1 MGNKLNPLFFEK
13 FVKPVGD
20 FLIGLGTRFF
30 EAFENIQVEFDK
42 LFGPD
47 KTFAERFD
55 GFLGLFKE
63 GGIIAL
69 VVMAASL
76 VISLL
81 LIKDHIGGFAGIK
94 DSVDFLWLNSSVYD
108 GGTLEP
114 ITFGFG
120 IYIDHVTVML
130 LFVASFLCLLIN
142 IFSIGYMNTDPINE
156 DTISKLSSSIKIIAN
171 GAVGFGNIDIQAAKE
186 KGITVTNTP
195 DVLTDATA
203 DIQILLLLGA
213 SRKAY
218 EGRIAAETQ
227 NWKWSWDFLLGKQMS
242 NKRLGILGMG
252 RIGRAVAKRA
262 KAFGMEIHYHNRS
275 KLSSDLEDG
284 AIYHKDIKSL
294 FEKSEFLSINCPAT
308 PETKNLINKET
319 LSYLEENTVIGNAA
333 RGDVVDD
340 DAMVEALKNGKVF
353 AYGLDVYNG
362 EPKIHPEYLKLKNIF
377 LLPHLG
383 SATKRT
389 RWDMAYRA
397 TKNLED
403 FFWMEG
409 LGPFVLG
416 AYFITFA
423 VLGINLLFPMI
434 REKRLRFELRDKNNE
449 LRSNARFEE

>member
-1 MGNKLNPLFFEK
+1 MKKVFVTRKLLKENEQKLQELFEVKLN
-13 FVKPVGD
+13 
-20 FLIGLGTRFF
+20 T
-30 EAFENIQVEFDK
+30 NDK
-42 LFGPD
+42 IYS
-47 KTFAERFD
+47 AEEIIEGSNNCD
-55 GFLGLFKE
+55 GIL
-63 GGIIAL
+63 
-69 VVMAASL
+69 
-76 VISLL
+76 
-81 LIKDHIGGFAGIK
+81 
-94 DSVDFLWLNSSVYD
+94 SSV
-108 GGTLEP
+108 
-114 ITFGFG
+114 
-120 IYIDHVTVML
+120 
-130 LFVASFLCLLIN
+130 
-142 IFSIGYMNTDPINE
+142 TDPINS

-171 GAVGFGNIDIQAAKE
+171 GAVGFGNIDFKAARA
-186 KGITVTNTP
+186 KGISVTNTP

-262 KAFGMEIHYHNRS
+262 KGFGMEIHYHNRS

-284 AIYHKDIKSL
+284 AIYHKNLKSL
-294 FEKSEFLSINCPAT
+294 FEQSEFLSINCPAT
-308 PETKNLINKET
+308 PETIKIINKES
-319 LSYLEENTVIGNAA
+319 LSYLKDNTVVGNAA

-340 DAMVEALKNGKVF
+340 EAMVDALKSEKIF

-403 FFWMEG
+403 FFSDKKPKD
-409 LGPFVLG
+409 L
-416 AYFITFA
+416 
-423 VLGINLLFPMI
+423 IN
-434 REKRLRFELRDKNNE
+434 
-449 LRSNARFEE
+449 

>member
-1 MGNKLNPLFFEK
+1 MKKKIFVTRRLLKENEEKLQSLFEVTLNK
-13 FVKPVGD
+13 D
-20 FLIGLGTRFF
+20 
-30 EAFENIQVEFDK
+30 DK
-42 LFGPD
+42 IYTPQ
-47 KTFAERFD
+47 EIID
-55 GFLGLFKE
+55 GSKNYD
-63 GGIIAL
+63 GIL
-69 VVMAASL
+69 
-76 VISLL
+76 
-81 LIKDHIGGFAGIK
+81 
-94 DSVDFLWLNSSVYD
+94 SSV
-108 GGTLEP
+108 
-114 ITFGFG
+114 
-120 IYIDHVTVML
+120 
-130 LFVASFLCLLIN
+130 
-142 IFSIGYMNTDPINE
+142 TDPINA

-171 GAVGFGNIDIQAAKE
+171 GAVGFGNIDIQAAKA

-213 SRKAY
+213 SRRAY

-227 NWKWSWDFLLGKQMS
+227 NWKWSFDFLLGKQMS

-284 AIYHKDIKSL
+284 AIYHKTIKDL
-294 FEKSEFLSINCPAT
+294 FEQSEFLSLNCPAT
-308 PETKNLINKET
+308 PETTKIVNKET
-319 LSYLEENTVIGNAA
+319 LSYLKKNTVIGNAA
-333 RGDVVDD
+333 RGDIVDD
-340 DAMVEALKNGKVF
+340 DAMVEAIKNGTVF

-403 FFWMEG
+403 FFSG
-409 LGPFVLG
+409 KKPQDQV
-416 AYFITFA
+416 
-423 VLGINLLFPMI
+423 N
-434 REKRLRFELRDKNNE
+434 
-449 LRSNARFEE
+449 

>member
-1 MGNKLNPLFFEK
+1 VKKIFVTRKLLKENEDKLSELFETKLNLDDKIYSAQE
-13 FVKPVGD
+13 
-20 FLIGLGTRFF
+20 I
-30 EAFENIQVEFDK
+30 VEGSKDC
-42 LFGPD
+42 
-47 KTFAERFD
+47 D
-55 GFLGLFKE
+55 GIL
-63 GGIIAL
+63 
-69 VVMAASL
+69 
-76 VISLL
+76 
-81 LIKDHIGGFAGIK
+81 
-94 DSVDFLWLNSSVYD
+94 SSV
-108 GGTLEP
+108 
-114 ITFGFG
+114 
-120 IYIDHVTVML
+120 
-130 LFVASFLCLLIN
+130 
-142 IFSIGYMNTDPINE
+142 TDPINS

-171 GAVGFGNIDIQAAKE
+171 GAVGFGNIDFKVARA
-186 KGITVTNTP
+186 KGISVTNTP

-252 RIGRAVAKRA
+252 RIGRAVARRA

-275 KLSSDLEDG
+275 KLLPDLENG
-284 AIYHKDIKSL
+284 AIYHKNLKSL
-294 FEKSEFLSINCPAT
+294 FEQSEFLSINCPAT
-308 PETKNLINKET
+308 PDTKNIINKET
-319 LSYLEENTVIGNAA
+319 LGYLEENTVIGNAA

-362 EPKIHPEYLKLKNIF
+362 EPKIHPDYLKLKNIF

-403 FFWMEG
+403 FF
-409 LGPFVLG
+409 LGKKPQDQV
-416 AYFITFA
+416 
-423 VLGINLLFPMI
+423 N
-434 REKRLRFELRDKNNE
+434 
-449 LRSNARFEE
+449 